1 MAMCCQSVREKGQG
15 IGGGVLRSIGVHRAI
30 MDRGNPKGRQVMA
43 HQTSKIKAEMM
54 IFIYNS
60 VTAGAAVWECL
71 LM

>member
-43 HQTSKIKAEMM
+43 HQTSKIKAEM
-54 IFIYNS
+54 IRTI
-60 VTAGAAVWECL
+60 GKKAACRLVAEG
-71 LM
+71 